1 MMGGGVCSL
10 PLLSDSSH
18 STPLQGVARMYVGP
32 ETMLPLASALA
43 AIGGVLM
50 LFWHRTVGVFRSILQ
65 SVSRL
70 FGRRGASE

>member
-1 MMGGGVCSL
+1 MLLALRVSL
-10 PLLSDSSH
+10 EPF
-18 STPLQGVARMYVGP
+18 TPLQGVARMYVGP

-50 LFWHRTVGVFRSILQ
+50 LFWHRTVGVFRSIVQ

-70 FGRRGASE
+70 FGRRSASE